1 MSKTRVNLLCRMGS
15 YTRTRKTNRGSIT
28 GLSSY
33 EDYTQKSGNYDKTRE
48 PVGTEIFVGCFAH
61 APVPLDR
68 TVVLDAGCGTGNYS
82 DALLHYVGRIEAV
95 DMNAGMLEVATR
107 KLAWAGDRISFH
119 FSGIEE
125 LPFDDATLDGVMIN
139 QVLHHL
145 PDDAAEGFPAHRRVF
160 QEFARVLKP
169 GGILT
174 VSTCSQEQLRR
185 GYWHYHLIPEAA
197 DALRDR
203 YVPLDELLEIL
214 SDCGLAHRG
223 TFAPIDATVQGES
236 YFNPRGP
243 LNKEW
248 RDGDSVWSLVTED
261 GLDRALSRIRELDER
276 GELETY
282 VARNDVPRSHIG
294 QVTILYASRR

>member
-1 MSKTRVNLLCRMGS
+1 
-15 YTRTRKTNRGSIT
+15 
-28 GLSSY
+28 LSSY
-33 EDYTQKSGNYDKTRE
+33 ENYTHKSGNYDKTRE
-48 PVGTEIFVGCFAH
+48 PIGTEILVGCFAH

-95 DMNAGMLEVATR
+95 DMNPGMLEVAAR

-119 FSGIEE
+119 SSRIED
-125 LPFDDATLDGVMIN
+125 LPFEDATLDGVMIN

-145 PDDAAEGFPAHRRVF
+145 PDDASEGFPAHRLVF
-160 QEFARVLKP
+160 REFARVLKP

-197 DALRDR
+197 DALRNR

-214 SDCGLAHRG
+214 EGSGLDHRG
-223 TFAPIDATVQGES
+223 SFAPIDATVQGES
-236 YFNPRGP
+236 YFDPRGP
-243 LNKEW
+243 LSKEW

-261 GLDRALSRIRELDER
+261 RLNRTLSRIQKLNER
-276 GELETY
+276 GELQTY
-282 VARNDVPRSHIG
+282 AARNDALRSHIG
-294 QVTILYASRR
+294 QVTILFASRR

>member
-1 MSKTRVNLLCRMGS
+1 
-15 YTRTRKTNRGSIT
+15 
-28 GLSSY
+28 
-33 EDYTQKSGNYDKTRE
+33 
-48 PVGTEIFVGCFAH
+48 VGTEIFVGCFAH

-95 DMNAGMLEVATR
+95 DMNAGMLEVAAR

-119 FSGIEE
+119 SSRIEE
-125 LPFDDATLDGVMIN
+125 LPFEDATLDGVMIN

-145 PDDAAEGFPAHRRVF
+145 PDEAAEGFPTHRRVF
-160 QEFARVLKP
+160 REFARVLKP

-197 DALRDR
+197 DALRNR

-214 SDCGLAHRG
+214 DDCGLAHRG
-223 TFAPIDATVQGES
+223 SFVPTDATVQGES
-236 YFNPRGP
+236 YFDPRGP
-243 LNKEW
+243 LSKEW
-248 RDGDSVWSLVTED
+248 RDGDSVWSLVAED
-261 GLDRALSRIRELDER
+261 RLNLVHSRIRKLEER
-276 GELETY
+276 GELEAY
-282 VARNDVPRSHIG
+282 VARNDAPRTHIG
-294 QVTILYASRR
+294 QVTVVFASRR

>member
-1 MSKTRVNLLCRMGS
+1 MEGEFYDVRPEGVHRVNILLRE
-15 YTRTRKTNRGSIT
+15 KDEPRGKAE
-28 GLSSY
+28 LSSY
-33 EDYTQKSGNYDKTRE
+33 EDYTRKSGNYDKTRE

-95 DMNAGMLEVATR
+95 DMNAAMLEVAAR

-119 FSGIEE
+119 SSRIEE
-125 LPFDDATLDGVMIN
+125 LPFEDATLDGVMIN

-145 PDDAAEGFPAHRRVF
+145 PDEAAEGFPAHRLAFR
-160 QEFARVLKP
+160 EFARVLKP

-174 VSTCSQEQLRR
+174 VSTCSQEQLRH

-197 DALRDR
+197 DALRNR

-214 SDCGLAHRG
+214 DDCGLAHG
-223 TFAPIDATVQGES
+223 GA
-236 YFNPRGP
+236 
-243 LNKEW
+243 
-248 RDGDSVWSLVTED
+248 
-261 GLDRALSRIRELDER
+261 SRPP
-276 GELETY
+276 T
-282 VARNDVPRSHIG
+282 PRSR
-294 QVTILYASRR
+294 ASLISTPAVPSAKSGATGTRSGRWSPKTA